1 VKDGIIVGT
10 APGRERWLN
19 DFMESIKLP
28 CIVVTVDGYELGK
41 IKWAYENTNL
51 DRFIFL
57 QDSLVIRNNELL
69 NSIFNVP
76 GSACLMCDPDHY
88 GSYLGLYERSILDK
102 VGIPLANTKAD
113 AIKYEW
119 EWTKQYA
126 SACSNF
132 DHPLN
137 LDHQIVYTV
146 YKHGRENMLYVNDL
160 YEKWKGDWGQINH
173 S

>member
-28 CIVVTVDGYELGK
+28 CIVLTVDGYELGK

-57 QDSLVIRNNELL
+57 QDSIVIRNNELL
-69 NSIFNVP
+69 SSIFNVP

-88 GSYLGLYERSILDK
+88 GSYLGLYERSVLDK
-102 VGIPLANTKAD
+102 VGIPVANTKSD

-119 EWTKQYA
+119 EWTKKYA
-126 SACSNF
+126 AACSNF

-137 LDHQIVYTV
+137 LNHQIVYTV
-146 YKHGRENMLYVNDL
+146 YKHGRDNMLYVNDL

>member
-41 IKWAYENTNL
+41 IRWAYENTKL

-69 NSIFNVP
+69 SSIFDVP

-88 GSYLGLYERSILDK
+88 GSYLGLYERSVLDK
-102 VGIPLANTKAD
+102 VGIPVANTKSD

-126 SACSNF
+126 ASCSNF

>member
-1 VKDGIIVGT
+1 MKDGIIVGT

-69 NSIFNVP
+69 SSIFNVT

-88 GSYLGLYERSILDK
+88 GSYLGLYERTVLDK
-102 VGIPLANTKAD
+102 VGIPVANTKAD

-119 EWTKQYA
+119 EWTKKYA
-126 SACSNF
+126 AACSNF
-132 DHPLN
+132 DHPIN
-137 LDHQIVYTV
+137 LDHQVIYTV
-146 YKHGRENMLYVNDL
+146 YKHGRENMLYVNNL